1 MYYSYQSAVSKDQ
14 GWRHHWYN
22 LDLMQTVSKRQ
33 FIIYGVFVVA
43 LLGVCAALWYS
54 STMTIKNDDTRK
66 LPESLDIAFD
76 FYNAWLDETKANGG
90 KMKVDSILLSSTAL
104 ENSVRDS
111 LVEKLNNGNDGVD
124 PALCQIVVP
133 DNIKM
138 KYISE
143 LPTEVE
149 VMVISKYA
157 TGTPTGFA
165 LVTMKVADQTWV
177 ITNIACSKG
186 DVLEDREFSFSN
198 KGQLLKNVPPP
209 FDNTQWHLVFSED
222 GTPGHVAPLRFSASS
237 TCRTN
242 NTESVC
248 DINTLK
254 EAGYAK
260 VDGTMTE
267 TGVEVTKME
276 WSEKEF

>member
-1 MYYSYQSAVSKDQ
+1 
-14 GWRHHWYN
+14 
-22 LDLMQTVSKRQ
+22 MQTVSKRQ

-54 STMTIKNDDTRK
+54 TTITTKNEDTRK

-76 FYNAWLDETKANGG
+76 FYNQWLDETKANGG

-104 ENSVRDS
+104 EKSVRDL
-111 LVEKLNNGNDGVD
+111 LVEKLNNGSDGVD
-124 PALCQIVVP
+124 PALCQTMVP

-138 KYISE
+138 KYVSE
-143 LPTEVE
+143 MPTEVE

-165 LVTMKVADQTWV
+165 LVKMKVAEKTWV
-177 ITNIACSKG
+177 ITDISCSKG

-198 KGQLLKNVPPP
+198 QGQLLKNVPPP

-237 TCRTN
+237 TCHSN
-242 NTESVC
+242 NADAVC
-248 DINTLK
+248 DVNALK
-254 EAGYAK
+254 EATYAK

-267 TGVEVTKME
+267 TGVEVTKIE
-276 WSEKEF
+276 WSENPF